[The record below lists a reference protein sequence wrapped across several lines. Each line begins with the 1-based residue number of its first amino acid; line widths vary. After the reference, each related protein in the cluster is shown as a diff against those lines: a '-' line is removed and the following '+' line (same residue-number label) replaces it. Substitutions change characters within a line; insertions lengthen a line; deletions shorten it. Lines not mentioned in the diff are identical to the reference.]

1 LILLMLARAGRHRDR
16 TAPPGS
22 TFDQDMSSPFEVLF
36 TLTLYRDGQI
46 RIDGHGRKD
55 RMPEI
60 LRMIASLLDAGA
72 PGRRNSRSGGSAPAA
87 TTPDSWDRRSSA
99 NQQAGVGKLDAH

>member
-1 LILLMLARAGRHRDR
+1 M
-16 TAPPGS
+16 S
-22 TFDQDMSSPFEVLF
+22 TPFEVLF

-60 LRMIASLLDAGA
+60 LRMIADSLEAGA
-72 PGRRNSRSGGSAPAA
+72 TVLSEDD
-87 TTPDSWDRRSSA
+87 DSE
-99 NQQAGVGKLDAH
+99 